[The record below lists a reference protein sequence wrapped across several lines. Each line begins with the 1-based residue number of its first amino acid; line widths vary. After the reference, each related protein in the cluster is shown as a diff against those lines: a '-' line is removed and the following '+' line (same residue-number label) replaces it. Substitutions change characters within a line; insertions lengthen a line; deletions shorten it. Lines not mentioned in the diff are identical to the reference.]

1 MSPIIRPVSLAA
13 MILAGLLAGPA
24 GADIAGPWGFEVDLS
39 FSQAAASKLQAL
51 KEGVVIAAY
60 YSGEPA
66 AGAEEHADQIGMID
80 LGEDRTERDGE
91 PAVVA
96 IPGKGDI
103 ETRLHWVKDGE
114 PLVNINV
121 HSARRSGPDN
131 LLDCDVYDGPL
142 KAIAGSTTKIGC
154 KLIGE

>member
-1 MSPIIRPVSLAA
+1 MSPARRMSLAA
-13 MILAGLLAGPA
+13 IVSTGLLAGSA

-66 AGAEEHADQIGMID
+66 AGAEEYADQSGMID

-91 PAVVA
+91 PATVA
-96 IPGKGDI
+96 IAGKGDI

-121 HSARRSGPDN
+121 YSARRSGPDN

-142 KAIAGSTTKIGC
+142 KAIAGSATKIGC

>member
-1 MSPIIRPVSLAA
+1 M
-13 MILAGLLAGPA
+13 
-24 GADIAGPWGFEVDLS
+24 
-39 FSQAAASKLQAL
+39 
-51 KEGVVIAAY
+51 IAAY

-66 AGAEEHADQIGMID
+66 PGAEEHADQIGMID

-91 PAVVA
+91 PATVA

-121 HSARRSGPDN
+121 YSTRRSGPDN

-142 KAIAGSTTKIGC
+142 KAIAGSATKIGC

>member
-1 MSPIIRPVSLAA
+1 M
-13 MILAGLLAGPA
+13 
-24 GADIAGPWGFEVDLS
+24 DLS

-142 KAIAGSTTKIGC
+142 KAIAGTRHQDRLQADRGVDRPQEPPLDRHSGADNAC
-154 KLIGE
+154 AADEKL